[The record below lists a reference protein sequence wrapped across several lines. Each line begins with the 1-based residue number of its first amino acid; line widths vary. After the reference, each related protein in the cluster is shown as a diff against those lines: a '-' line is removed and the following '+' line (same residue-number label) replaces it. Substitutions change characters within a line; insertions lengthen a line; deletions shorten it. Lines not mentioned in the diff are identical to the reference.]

1 MSNLKQRLERIE
13 KAASPKDVPVAEWA
27 IREIEADQEFQRRL
41 NEMKAKYGAGEPTPL
56 LTPEE
61 VLLEAKKL
69 TVKYGT
75 RETSTQAF
83 LEYER
88 SPEGQKILTEMKEKY
103 GLA

>member
-13 KAASPKDVPVAEWA
+13 KAARPKDTPIAEWA
-27 IREIEADQEFQRRL
+27 IRDVEADQEFQRRL
-41 NEMKAKYGAGEPTPL
+41 NEMTAKYGAGEPTSL

-61 VLLEAKKL
+61 VLVEAKKL
-69 TVKYGT
+69 TGKYGT
-75 RETSTQAF
+75 REARTQAF

-88 SPEGQKILTEMKEKY
+88 SPEGQKIITEMKKQY

>member
-13 KAASPKDVPVAEWA
+13 KAASPKDAPVAEWA

-41 NEMKAKYGAGEPTPL
+41 NEMKAKYCAGEPTPL

-61 VLLEAKKL
+61 VLEEAKKL
-69 TVKYGT
+69 TGKYGT
-75 RETSTQAF
+75 RETRAQAF

-88 SPEGQKILTEMKEKY
+88 SPEGQKILAEMKEK
-103 GLA
+103 